1 MTISKLRLIT
11 LSLIGLFLTA
21 CHSVSYVHQ
30 EQNAAFIQF
39 SGNYYNTQVE
49 LAELTFNID
58 KDTPSF
64 ELNNQQVVKFQ
75 VPTGKHQLLVSRD
88 GKAVIRRAIFLSHGQ
103 TLEVTIP

>member
-1 MTISKLRLIT
+1 MTISKFRLIT

-30 EQNAAFIQF
+30 EPSAAFIQF
-39 SGNYYNTQVE
+39 SGNYYNTKIE

-58 KDTPSF
+58 KNTPSF

-75 VPTGKHQLLVSRD
+75 IPTGKHQLLVSRD
-88 GKAVIRRAIFLSHGQ
+88 GEVIISRAIFLSNGQ
-103 TLEVTIP
+103 TIQVIIP